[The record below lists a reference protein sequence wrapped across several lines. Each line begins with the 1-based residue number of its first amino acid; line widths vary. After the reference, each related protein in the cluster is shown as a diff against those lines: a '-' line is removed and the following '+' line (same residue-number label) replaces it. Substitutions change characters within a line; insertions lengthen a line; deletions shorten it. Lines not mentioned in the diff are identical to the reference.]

1 MKLIN
6 SKTENVY
13 SSQNQTIGRLQQKD
27 KKDHCY
33 EQSTRQDNVKL
44 YLMKTPNE
52 YYMWFYKLLE
62 YFEWVEI
69 GHVFVLGSVK
79 DERCF

>member
-1 MKLIN
+1 
-6 SKTENVY
+6 
-13 SSQNQTIGRLQQKD
+13 
-27 KKDHCY
+27 
-33 EQSTRQDNVKL
+33 
-44 YLMKTPNE
+44 MKTPNE